1 MENRNFIIETGM
13 PDTFAGEILE
23 VYQEADESE
32 RMDMYMTY
40 RDLRERFEEIEASS
54 VKQRE
59 TGPSR
64 AEAGPEKMKWCL
76 CGRLRRAFSG

>member
-1 MENRNFIIETGM
+1 MENINYIIETGM

-23 VYQEADESE
+23 LYETADEPE

-54 VKQRE
+54 IKR
-59 TGPSR
+59 S
-64 AEAGPEKMKWCL
+64 EKRRFP
-76 CGRLRRAFSG
+76 GRSWA